1 MKKYILSLL
10 LIITSANSFA
20 QDSTHF
26 LKDINDFLRVGSDI
40 ATAPFNFKQND
51 WIKLSAVAGVTV
63 ISSFADKEIK
73 KFRNKNISGFNDA
86 VFEMDKYYFLPT
98 MAGGIVALYGYGMID
113 DNTNIRRLAVKL
125 TEATAYSMVIAEA
138 LKIFIGRARPKIE
151 DDQYDF
157 NPLNNNN
164 NYNSLPSGHTTLAFA
179 FSTVMANEIDN
190 TYWKVGWYTLAS
202 LVSISRIYNN
212 QHWFSDTIL
221 GGSVGYFIGDFVSG
235 LETNVKDK
243 VKISFLPML
252 NGAFINI
259 SF

>member
-1 MKKYILSLL
+1 MKKYILLFL
-10 LIITSANSFA
+10 LIIAPANLFA

-26 LKDINDFLRVGSDI
+26 LNDFNDFLRVGSEV
-40 ATAPFNFKQND
+40 ATAPFHFKKDD

-73 KFRNKNISGFNDA
+73 RFRNKNISGFNDT
-86 VFEMDKYYFLPT
+86 FFKMDKYYFLPT

-113 DNTNIRRLAVKL
+113 DNTKVRRLAVKL
-125 TEATAYSMVIAEA
+125 TEAAAYSMIIAEA
-138 LKIFIGRARPKIE
+138 LKIVIGRARPKIE

-164 NYNSLPSGHTTLAFA
+164 NYNSLPSGHTALAFA

-190 TYWKVGWYTLAS
+190 TYWKAGWYTFAS
-202 LVSISRIYNN
+202 LVSFSRIYNN
-212 QHWFSDTIL
+212 QHWLSDTIL
-221 GGSVGYFIGDFVSG
+221 GGSIGYFIGDFVSG
-235 LETNVKDK
+235 HKTNAKDK
-243 VKISFLPML
+243 VKISFFPML
-252 NGAFINI
+252 NGAVINI

>member
-1 MKKYILSLL
+1 
-10 LIITSANSFA
+10 
-20 QDSTHF
+20 
-26 LKDINDFLRVGSDI
+26 
-40 ATAPFNFKQND
+40 
-51 WIKLSAVAGVTV
+51 
-63 ISSFADKEIK
+63 
-73 KFRNKNISGFNDA
+73 
-86 VFEMDKYYFLPT
+86 MDKYYFLPT

-113 DNTNIRRLAVKL
+113 DNTKIRRLAVKL

-235 LETNVKDK
+235 HETNAKDK
-243 VKISFLPML
+243 VKISFLPLL